1 MIADERIADYIRSL
15 DRGNGP
21 LLDQIEEE
29 ARREDV
35 PIIRKET
42 SAFLKTLV
50 AAGRPKRILEVG
62 TAVGFS
68 ALLMSEYMPEGA
80 HITTIEKYEKRIPIA
95 RENFRKAGKDD
106 VITLIEGDAMEVLK
120 SLDGLYDL
128 IFMDAAKGQYPHY
141 LPEVL
146 RLLAPGGVLMSDNV
160 LQDGNLIESRF
171 AVERRDRT
179 IHSRMRE
186 YLYTLKHHENL
197 ETSILPLGDGVALSV
212 KKNEERR

>member
-1 MIADERIADYIRSL
+1 MQKVYVPNCEKGCPRLMNNDRLATYLKSLESPERPFLEQVER
-15 DRGNGP
+15 
-21 LLDQIEEE
+21 E
-29 ARREDV
+29 ALESYV

-42 SAFLKTLV
+42 Q
-50 AAGRPKRILEVG
+50 EVG

-120 SLDGLYDL
+120 SLDGPYDL

-186 YLYTLKHHENL
+186 YLYTLKHHKNL